1 MFSFQVGWRFLWRS
15 KVQTLFITLGISI
28 GVAVLVFLGGLL
40 EGLRLDL
47 IDTTI
52 GSSAH
57 ITVQSSERNTL
68 LEEDDSLLKRI
79 REVDP
84 QITVT
89 AKALDGPANIRSG
102 ENNSDAVLVR
112 GFELDDAEGIY
123 SFSKRLVEGE
133 LPKATDEVMLGID
146 LVEALDLKVGDLIT
160 VFDPATGREEELTL
174 SGVYDF
180 RVMQI
185 NMTWMVMTL
194 PGAQAFLDVTG
205 ISRYEMQIEDVFASN
220 DIAKKLTERLGETT
234 YRVNEWQ
241 SANQELLSGLEGQ
254 AISGIMIQVF
264 VLISVILGIASVLAI
279 TVMQKSRQLGILKAM
294 GITDGAASRIFLSE
308 GLILGVLGAVLGVA
322 LGVGLS
328 VAFMTFELNPDGTPI
343 LEISMTPSFIAI
355 SAFIAIL
362 ASLLAALVPAR
373 RSAKLNVI
381 EVIRNG

>member
-57 ITVQSSERNTL
+57 ITVQADDRNAL
-68 LEEDDSLLKRI
+68 LEEDASLMQQL
-79 REVDP
+79 READD

-89 AKALDGPANIRSG
+89 AKALDGPANILSG
-102 ENNSDAVLVR
+102 DNNSDAVLVR
-112 GFELDDAEGIY
+112 GFDFADAEGIY
-123 SFSKRLVEGE
+123 SFTDRLLEGR
-133 LPKATDEVMLGID
+133 LPETTGEAMLGID
-146 LVEALDLKVGDLIT
+146 LVEALDLKVGESFT
-160 VFDPATGREEELTL
+160 VFEPSTFQEKEITLT
-174 SGVYDF
+174 GVYDF

-194 PGAQAFLDVTG
+194 SGAQDFLDVTG
-205 ISRYEMQIEDVFASN
+205 ISRYEMQIADVFASN
-220 DIAKKLTERLGETT
+220 IIAENLAADLGTT
-234 YRVNEWQ
+234 FRVNEWQ

-264 VLISVILGIASVLAI
+264 VLISVVLGIASVLAI

-308 GLILGVLGAVLGVA
+308 GLILGVLGAVIGVA

-328 VAFMTFELNPDGTPI
+328 FVFMTFALNPDGTPI
-343 LEISMTPSFIAI
+343 LEISITPSFILI
-355 SAFIAIL
+355 SAVIAIL

-373 RSAKLNVI
+373 RSARLNVI

>member
-57 ITVQSSERNTL
+57 ITVQADDRNTL
-68 LEEDDSLLKRI
+68 LEEDASLMQQL
-79 REVDP
+79 READD

-89 AKALDGPANIRSG
+89 AKALDGPANILSG
-102 ENNSDAVLVR
+102 DNNSDAVLVR
-112 GFELDDAEGIY
+112 GFEFADAEGIY
-123 SFSKRLVEGE
+123 SFTERLLEGR
-133 LPKATDEVMLGID
+133 LPETTGEAMLGID
-146 LVEALDLKVGDLIT
+146 LVEALDLKVGDSFT
-160 VFDPATGREEELTL
+160 VFEPATFQEKTITLT
-174 SGVYDF
+174 GVYDF
-180 RVMQI
+180 RIMQI

-194 PGAQAFLDVTG
+194 SGAQDFLDVTG

-220 DIAKKLTERLGETT
+220 IIAENLAADLGTSF
-234 YRVNEWQ
+234 RVNEWQ

-264 VLISVILGIASVLAI
+264 VLISVVLGIASVLAI

-308 GLILGVLGAVLGVA
+308 GLILGVLGAVMGVA

-328 VAFMTFELNPDGTPI
+328 FVFMTFALNPDGTPI
-343 LEISMTPSFIAI
+343 LEISITPSFIFI
-355 SAFIAIL
+355 SAVIAIL

-373 RSAKLNVI
+373 RSARLNVI